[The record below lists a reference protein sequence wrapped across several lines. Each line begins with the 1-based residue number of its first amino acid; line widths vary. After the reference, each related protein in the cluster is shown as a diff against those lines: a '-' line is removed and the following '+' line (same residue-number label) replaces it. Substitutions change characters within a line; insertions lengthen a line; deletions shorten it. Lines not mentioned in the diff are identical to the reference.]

1 MRFLTIFLLFGFSL
15 TCIKG
20 GFAQQ
25 VETGMASFY
34 NDKLQGRLTASGE
47 VYDTINMTAA
57 HRSLPFFTKIKVTN
71 IDNKKSV
78 IVIINDRGPFVE
90 QRIVDLSKAA
100 AKELNF
106 IEKGLVK
113 VQLEVVDQ

>member
-1 MRFLTIFLLFGFSL
+1 MRLLTIFLLFAFSL
-15 TCIKG
+15 TCIED

-25 VETGMASFY
+25 VETGMASY
-34 NDKLQGRLTASGE
+34 YSDKLQGRLTASGE

-71 IDNKKSV
+71 LDNKQSV
-78 IVIINDRGPFVE
+78 IVIVNDRGPFVE

-100 AKELNF
+100 AKKLNF
-106 IEKGLVK
+106 MEKGLVK
-113 VQLEVVDQ
+113 VQVEVVE